1 MQNNEA
7 ESILEALLAD
17 ARAAGAEA
25 ADAVLYQGVS
35 HGVSWRM
42 GNLEDVERSESTD
55 LGLRIMVGKRQASV
69 STTDQSRASL
79 KELATRC
86 AAMAKAAPEDP
97 YCGLAPEER
106 LAQPPFQELD
116 LGDYAEPSTE
126 DLKTRAA
133 ECEAAALAIE
143 GVVNSGGAGASY
155 GEGQKWFATSHGFFG
170 QSGGANHSVSV
181 SVLAQDDNGM
191 ERDYDYDSK
200 THIVDLMPAAAIGKN
215 AGERTVKRLS
225 PKKLKSRPAPVIFDN
240 RLSRSLLSHL
250 AGAANGAAIA
260 RGVSFLKDKKG
271 EKLFATGIN
280 VVDDPHIARGAGSR
294 PFDGEGVTN
303 ARIDLIKNG
312 ALTDWLMNTSQA
324 RQLGLETNARASRG
338 TGGAPGSGA
347 TNLYLEAGA
356 ATLSDLIT
364 QAKEGL
370 LVTDMFGPQVNSNTG
385 DYSVGCSGFWFE
397 AGVIV
402 YPVSEITIAG
412 NLLEMFAGLIPAN
425 DLEFRGA
432 TNAPSVLIPSMT
444 IAGD

>member
-1 MQNNEA
+1 MQKEQA
-7 ESILEALLAD
+7 ESILETLLAD
-17 ARAAGAEA
+17 AKAAGAEA
-25 ADAVLYQGVS
+25 ADAVLYHAVS

-42 GNLEDVERSESTD
+42 GNLEDVERSESAD

-79 KELATRC
+79 KELAARC
-86 AAMAKAAPEDP
+86 ADMAKAAPEDP
-97 YCGLAPEER
+97 YCGLAPAER
-106 LAQPPFQELD
+106 LAKPPFKELD

-126 DLKTRAA
+126 ELKQRAS
-133 ECEAAALAIE
+133 ECEEAALAIE

-155 GEGQKWFATSHGFFG
+155 GEGQKWFATSHGFMG
-170 QSGGANHSVSV
+170 QSGGSNHSVSV
-181 SVLAQDDNGM
+181 SVLAQDENGM

-200 THIVDLMPAAAIGKN
+200 THIVDLLPAAAIGKN

-225 PKKLKSRPAPVIFDN
+225 PKKMKSRPAPVIFDN

-250 AGAANGAAIA
+250 SGAANGAAIA
-260 RGVSFLKDKKG
+260 RGVSFLKDKLG
-271 EKLFATGIN
+271 EKLFDASIN
-280 VVDDPHIARGAGSR
+280 IVDDPHIARGAGSR
-294 PFDGEGVTN
+294 PFDGEGVENT
-303 ARIDLIKNG
+303 RIDLIKNG
-312 ALTDWLMNTSQA
+312 VLTNWMMNTSQA
-324 RQLGLETNARASRG
+324 RQLGLESNGRATRG
-338 TGGAPGSGA
+338 TGGAPGSGS

-356 ATLSDLIT
+356 VSFDDLMA

-397 AGVIV
+397 NGVIV

-412 NLLEMFAGLIPAN
+412 NLLEMFASLTPAN

-432 TNAPSVLIPSMT
+432 TNAPSVLLSSMT